1 MPVTLFEEMGMN
13 LHHDAL
19 VLVADGQKYLLLRNS
34 GDFRNPVLKVEASA
48 ERSGAP
54 TRDLG
59 SDQPGRAF
67 SSASGT
73 PSAMEQTDWH
83 QQAEDRFAAEAA
95 GLLARRAGGDDG
107 AEIVIV
113 APPRT
118 LAELR
123 RHYSREVSARIVAEI
138 DKDLTGHPVDE
149 ITAIIIR

>member
-95 GLLARRAGGDDG
+95 G
-107 AEIVIV
+107 ISNWITSS
-113 APPRT
+113 PPAAW
-118 LAELR
+118 LPGPN
-123 RHYSREVSARIVAEI
+123 
-138 DKDLTGHPVDE
+138 LTRYRS
-149 ITAIIIR
+149 TAS

>member
-1 MPVTLFEEMGMN
+1 MN

-67 SSASGT
+67 SSAGGT
-73 PSAMEQTDWH
+73 PSAMEQTDLH
-83 QQAEDRFAAEAA
+83 QQAK
-95 GLLARRAGGDDG
+95 
-107 AEIVIV
+107 
-113 APPRT
+113 
-118 LAELR
+118 
-123 RHYSREVSARIVAEI
+123 EVLQPKLPACLPAVQGVTMGPKS
-138 DKDLTGHPVDE
+138 
-149 ITAIIIR
+149 

>member
-59 SDQPGRAF
+59 SDQPGRAY
-67 SSASGT
+67 SSVGGT
-73 PSAMEQTDWH
+73 PSAMEQTDLH
-83 QQAEDRFAAEAA
+83 QQAK
-95 GLLARRAGGDDG
+95 
-107 AEIVIV
+107 
-113 APPRT
+113 
-118 LAELR
+118 
-123 RHYSREVSARIVAEI
+123 EVLQPKLPACLPAVQGVTMGPKS
-138 DKDLTGHPVDE
+138 
-149 ITAIIIR
+149 

>member
-1 MPVTLFEEMGMN
+1 MN

-34 GDFRNPVLKVEASA
+34 GDFRKPVLKVEASA
-48 ERSGAP
+48 ERNGAP

-67 SSASGT
+67 SSAGGT
-73 PSAMEQTDWH
+73 ASAMEQTDWH

-95 GLLARRAGGDDG
+95 ALLARRAGGDDG
-107 AEIVIV
+107 TEIVVV

-149 ITAIIIR
+149 IAAIIIR

>member
-1 MPVTLFEEMGMN
+1 MN

-34 GDFRNPVLKVEASA
+34 GDFRNPALKVEASA

-67 SSASGT
+67 SRAGGT
-73 PSAMEQTDWH
+73 PSAMEKTDWH
-83 QQAEDRFAAEAA
+83 QQAEDHFAAEAA
-95 GLLARRAGGDDG
+95 ALLARRAGGDDG
-107 AEIVIV
+107 TEIVVV
-113 APPRT
+113 APSRT

-149 ITAIIIR
+149 IAAIIIR